1 MTEVTVMI
9 YDETSNQAT
18 CSHAHRCPYL
28 YGVAVDRLSSAGD
41 VHCFGDLQDVV
52 WHVAGRPVAVTNLP
66 PLLPVVQNLPDNNQG
81 MKSIFQSS
89 ILLLFLI
96 YIDIYIC
103 HSNVRKSAGGHLP
116 QQMFT
121 H

>member
-1 MTEVTVMI
+1 MSH
-9 YDETSNQAT
+9 DETSNQVPR
-18 CSHAHRCPYL
+18 SQRSQVSYL

-81 MKSIFQSS
+81 NT
-89 ILLLFLI
+89 
-96 YIDIYIC
+96 
-103 HSNVRKSAGGHLP
+103 SNDKNIKK
-116 QQMFT
+116 QDY
-121 H
+121 